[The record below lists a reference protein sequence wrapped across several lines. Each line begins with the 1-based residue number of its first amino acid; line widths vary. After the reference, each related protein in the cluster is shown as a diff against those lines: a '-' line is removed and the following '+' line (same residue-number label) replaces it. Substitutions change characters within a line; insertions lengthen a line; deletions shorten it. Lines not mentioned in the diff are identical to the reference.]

1 MSEYLISRENA
12 AAVLVDV
19 QTKMMPAVHD
29 GNALEQR
36 IVKAVQILRLL
47 NVPILVTQHYT
58 RGLGETTQAVA
69 EALGSFSPVEKITFS
84 CMHTPEFAETLK
96 KLNRKSVI
104 LFGVETHVCIQQTA
118 LMMKERG
125 YHVFLPV
132 DLTESR
138 FPLDR
143 ETALKRMYQSGI
155 TLTTSESL
163 YFELMQSAKH
173 PHFKEISKIIK

>member
-1 MSEYLISRENA
+1 MSEYLISKEDA

-19 QTKMMPAVHD
+19 QAKMMPAVYD
-29 GNALEQR
+29 GAGLEQR

-47 NVPILVTQHYT
+47 DVPILVTQHYT
-58 RGLGETTQAVA
+58 RGLGETTPAVA

-96 KLNRKSVI
+96 KSNRKSVI

-163 YFELMQSAKH
+163 YFELMQSATH
-173 PHFKEISKIIK
+173 PHFKEISRIIK